1 MREKMKIM
9 MMMMMMISMISMIS
23 MVMIVIMIKY
33 DVDDDDNFRMRE
45 EFYPYQILFSCVIVS
60 FNLQSS
66 SSSLSCRR
74 HVGSWKI

>member
-1 MREKMKIM
+1 MSIHEREDDNNKHD
-9 MMMMMMISMISMIS
+9 
-23 MVMIVIMIKY
+23 KY
-33 DVDDDDNFRMRE
+33 GDDDDNFRMRE

-60 FNLQSS
+60 FNVQSSS